1 MGQNQDHFSHFL
13 DNSFGYLQYLFPISD
28 HGHDQY
34 HESHCS
40 FKRTKINT
48 ERVSFGDS
56 GAQVKSKSFP
66 LTPDFAQSCGWHLS
80 GKKTGKCS

>member
-1 MGQNQDHFSHFL
+1 MGQNQDHFSQFL

-56 GAQVKSKSFP
+56 GA
-66 LTPDFAQSCGWHLS
+66 
-80 GKKTGKCS
+80 